1 MGQQTCL
8 GAVTRCTQG
17 TAPSTLMVVPL
28 HKVFTGTPAATVMDH
43 MPMVN
48 VLPFLLC
55 RSQANPMV
63 AAATAAAMGS
73 LVPMPCLPVTP
84 APWSPGAPTVQIG
97 GQAALNNS
105 SKLQCVWGG
114 EISIQM
120 AGQFTVAIP

>member
-17 TAPSTLMVVPL
+17 TAPSALMVVPQ
-28 HKVFTGTPAATVMDH
+28 HKVFTGSPAATVMDH
-43 MPMVN
+43 LPLVN
-48 VLPFLLC
+48 VMPFLMC
-55 RSQANPMV
+55 RSQSNPMV
-63 AAATAAAMGS
+63 AAATAAAMGT

-84 APWSPGAPTVQIG
+84 SPWKPGSPTVKIG